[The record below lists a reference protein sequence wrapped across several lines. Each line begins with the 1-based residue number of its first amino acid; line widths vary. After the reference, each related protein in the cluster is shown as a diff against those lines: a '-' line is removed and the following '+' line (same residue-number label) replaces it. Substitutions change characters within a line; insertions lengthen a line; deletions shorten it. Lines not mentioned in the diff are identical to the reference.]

1 MNETNYLQPSPRY
14 LTKTIVAIILTAVIS
29 LAGAALISWALSFAP
44 DFGQDRAR
52 VLFTVFAIITAAFL
66 LPALLLIAPY
76 YRSLKYEI
84 WPDEVIVRA
93 GIITSSVKHVPFRT
107 VTNITVKRGLLDRW
121 FFDLGTLNIQTAG
134 MSGTSGAEESLV
146 GLDDVNG
153 VYDLVVAE
161 LHRFRGGMAPSA
173 VSDQPEPALLQQI
186 SGGSVRTL
194 DQILTEIRTIRKS
207 VEKR

>member
-14 LTKTIVAIILTAVIS
+14 LTKTVVAIILAAVIS
-29 LAGAALISWALSFAP
+29 LAGAALLSWALSFAP
-44 DFGQDRAR
+44 DFGQHGAR
-52 VLFTVFAIITAAFL
+52 VLFTICAIITAAFL
-66 LPALLLIAPY
+66 LPALLLVAPY

-161 LHRFRGGMAPSA
+161 LHKFRGSMTPTAAGEQQSSA
-173 VSDQPEPALLQQI
+173 RTQAS
-186 SGGSVRTL
+186 SVDYIPTL
-194 DQILTEIRTIRKS
+194 NQILIELQAIRQTVAKS
-207 VEKR
+207 

>member
-14 LTKTIVAIILTAVIS
+14 LTKSIVTILLTAVIS
-29 LAGAALISWALSFAP
+29 LAGAALLSWALSFAP
-44 DFGQDRAR
+44 DFGQHGAR
-52 VLFTVFAIITAAFL
+52 VLFTVCAIITAVFL
-66 LPALLLIAPY
+66 LPALILVAPY

-84 WPDEVIVRA
+84 WQDEVIVRA

-107 VTNITVKRGLLDRW
+107 VTNITIKRGLLDRW

-153 VYDLVVAE
+153 VYDLVVSE
-161 LHRFRGGMAPSA
+161 LHRFRGSMAPTA
-173 VSDQPEPALLQQI
+173 AGEQPARPQTQPVS
-186 SGGSVRTL
+186 SGYAPTL
-194 DQILTEIRTIRKS
+194 NQILVELQTIRRT
-207 VEKR
+207 VEKS

>member
-52 VLFTVFAIITAAFL
+52 VLFTVCAIITAAFL

-107 VTNITVKRGLLDRW
+107 VTNITIKRGLLDRW

-153 VYDLVVAE
+153 AYDLVVAE
-161 LHRFRGGMAPSA
+161 LHRFRGSMPPTAAGEQPARVVTQPIS
-173 VSDQPEPALLQQI
+173 SDFTP
-186 SGGSVRTL
+186 TL
-194 DQILTEIRTIRKS
+194 NQILVELQTIRQA
-207 VEKR
+207 VEKS

>member
-14 LTKTIVAIILTAVIS
+14 LTKTIVALILTAVIS
-29 LAGAALISWALSFAP
+29 LAGAALLSWALSFAP
-44 DFGQDRAR
+44 DFGQRGARA
-52 VLFTVFAIITAAFL
+52 LFTICAIITAAFL
-66 LPALLLIAPY
+66 VPALFLIAPY

-84 WPDEVIVRA
+84 WTDEVIVRA

-107 VTNITVKRGLLDRW
+107 VTNITIKRGLLDRW

-161 LHRFRGGMAPSA
+161 LHRFRGSMAPTAAGEVPAGEKS
-173 VSDQPEPALLQQI
+173 QPI
-186 SGGSVRTL
+186 SSGFNPTL
-194 DQILTEIRTIRKS
+194 NQILVELQSIRQT
-207 VEKR
+207 VEKT